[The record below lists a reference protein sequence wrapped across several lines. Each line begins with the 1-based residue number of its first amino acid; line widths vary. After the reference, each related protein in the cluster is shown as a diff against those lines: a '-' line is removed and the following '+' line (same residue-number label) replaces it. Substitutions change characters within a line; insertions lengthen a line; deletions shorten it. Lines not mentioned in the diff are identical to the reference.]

1 MAKKD
6 ISKSIRLTQEVY
18 DYIDEAAGNGFNEK
32 FENIIL
38 EAKAQESERKK
49 RLAELEKYIRKKQ
62 DELNDLFD
70 EYRYLDEFFRSFI
83 RMQHQLNN
91 LEEDLH
97 KAMEKNENLKKEN

>member
-70 EYRYLDEFFRSFI
+70 EYRYLDEFSDRLFGCSTS
-83 RMQHQLNN
+83 LTTW
-91 LEEDLH
+91 
-97 KAMEKNENLKKEN
+97 KKICIKRWKKTKI

>member
-38 EAKAQESERKK
+38 EAKAQESGRKK

-62 DELNDLFD
+62 DNLMT
-70 EYRYLDEFFRSFI
+70 YLMNTVS
-83 RMQHQLNN
+83 
-91 LEEDLH
+91 
-97 KAMEKNENLKKEN
+97 